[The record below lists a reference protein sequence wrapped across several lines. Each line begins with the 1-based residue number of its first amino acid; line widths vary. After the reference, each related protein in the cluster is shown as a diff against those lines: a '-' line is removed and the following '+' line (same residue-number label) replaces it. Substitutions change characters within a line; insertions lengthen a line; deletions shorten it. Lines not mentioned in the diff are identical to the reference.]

1 MALEPVSSSQ
11 RLAVVDHNPARQ
23 HNDII
28 EPFVD
33 EWWAGM
39 DGDTHVIQVKE
50 RGRVVEYEM
59 QVSVGS
65 GHHIVKSI

>member
-1 MALEPVSSSQ
+1 
-11 RLAVVDHNPARQ
+11 
-23 HNDII
+23 
-28 EPFVD
+28 
-33 EWWAGM
+33 M

-50 RGRVVEYEM
+50 IGRVVEYEM